1 MSADVATG
9 RTQGF
14 GPALLNRALG
24 SDTARLALLVA
35 AGCAVLAMLKP
46 NFLTDLNAYV
56 LLRGIAITLIVAFA
70 QLVVLAIG
78 QLSLSVGAIGGMTA
92 VLTGGMM
99 EVWGVATPAAIG
111 AGLLVGVAAGLVNG
125 LLITRT
131 GINGFVI
138 TLATAS
144 AFTGITI
151 GLNNAEPFYN
161 LPPAFVA
168 FGQARLGPVPAIGV
182 VTILVT
188 LALSFLFR
196 RTVLGRQILAVGGNP
211 RSAALSGIRVD
222 PIIVITHTL
231 SGSALGD
238 RRHPA
243 HGAAWLGTAVDRLR
257 LAAAIVRDSHCRR
270 RRAQRRRG
278 ADRVD
283 GAGRLFDRPD
293 REWSGPRQSRPVLDP
308 VSAGRHH
315 SGSGGAQPSAPRVY
329 RWLISHRDTG
339 RVTATA
345 PRLSEDQAISPA
357 GARAP
362 RHRQDVPRRARALKR

>member
-1 MSADVATG
+1 MSADVTTG

-14 GPALLNRALG
+14 GLALLNRALG

-35 AGCAVLAMLKP
+35 AACAVLAILEP
-46 NFLTDLNAYV
+46 NFLTDFNAYV
-56 LLRGIAITLIVAFA
+56 LLRGIAITLIVALA
-70 QLVVLAIG
+70 QLLVLAIG

-111 AGLLVGVAAGLVNG
+111 AGLLVGAAAGLVNG

-161 LPPAFVA
+161 LPTAFVA
-168 FGQARLGPVPAIGV
+168 FGQARLGPIPGIGV

-188 LALSFLFR
+188 LALAFLFR

-211 RSAALSGIRVD
+211 RSAALSGIQVD
-222 PIIVITHTL
+222 PIIVVTHTL
-231 SGSALGD
+231 SGLLSAI
-238 RRHPA
+238 
-243 HGAAWLGTAVDRLR
+243 
-257 LAAAIVRDSHCRR
+257 AAILLMARLGS
-270 RRAQRRRG
+270 AQPSIG
-278 ADRVD
+278 SDWLLPSFAIPIV
-283 GAGRLFDRPD
+283 GGVAL
-293 REWSGPRQSRPVLDP
+293 
-308 VSAGRHH
+308 
-315 SGSGGAQPSAPRVY
+315 SGGAAPIASTVLAACLIALIENGLVLTKADPYWIQFLLGAIILGAVGLNHLRRGSSAG
-329 RWLISHRDTG
+329 SS
-339 RVTATA
+339 A
-345 PRLSEDQAISPA
+345 A
-357 GARAP
+357 GVRGA
-362 RHRQDVPRRARALKR
+362 